1 MGRRSLYQLGR
12 HQRGCIAIMMNPFKR
27 LKGRHLTMGI
37 PYLWLLMFFAL
48 PFAIVLKLSFSTA
61 AIAIPPYEATFSF
74 IDETLS
80 IFLNFGNYLL
90 LLQDSMYYVAYLTSL
105 KMALIATLGCLLLGF
120 PMAYAIARAPTRFQP
135 VLLLLV
141 MLPSWTSFLIRIY
154 AWMGILSNTGLVNN
168 FLIWLGVISEPIQM
182 LNTNFAVYIGIIYG
196 YLPFMILPLYAT
208 LVKLDMS
215 LIEAA
220 SDLGSSSLNTFWKI
234 TLPLS
239 MGGVVAGS
247 MLVFIPAVG
256 EFVIPEL
263 LGGPDSLMIG
273 KVLWQEFFNNRDW
286 PVASSLAIVML
297 ALLIVPITLFHR
309 YQSRDMENDA

>member
-1 MGRRSLYQLGR
+1 MKTL
-12 HQRGCIAIMMNPFKR
+12 FKR
-27 LKGRHLTMGI
+27 LKGRYLTIGM

-61 AIAIPPYEATFSF
+61 AIAIPPYEATFSYV
-74 IDETLS
+74 DETLS
-80 IFLNFGNYLL
+80 IFLNLGNYLL
-90 LLQDSMYYVAYLTSL
+90 LLQDSMYYMAYLTSL

-120 PMAYAIARAPTRFQP
+120 PMAYAIARAPARFQP

-141 MLPSWTSFLIRIY
+141 MLPSWTSFLIRVY
-154 AWMGILSNTGLVNN
+154 AWMGILSNTGLINN
-168 FLIWLGVISEPIQM
+168 FLLWIGVISEPIQM
-182 LNTNFAVYIGIIYG
+182 LNTNFAVYIGIIYA

-220 SDLGSSSLNTFWKI
+220 SDLGSRSINTFWKI

-309 YQSRDMENDA
+309 YQSREMEKEA

>member
-1 MGRRSLYQLGR
+1 
-12 HQRGCIAIMMNPFKR
+12 MMNPFKR
-27 LKGRHLTMGI
+27 LKGRYLTMGI

-90 LLQDSMYYVAYLTSL
+90 LIQDSMYYVAYLTSL
-105 KMALIATLGCLLLGF
+105 KMAFIATIGCLLLGF

-168 FLIWLGVISEPIQM
+168 FLMWLGVISEPIQM

-239 MGGVVAGS
+239 MGGVIAGS

>member
-1 MGRRSLYQLGR
+1 M
-12 HQRGCIAIMMNPFKR
+12 INPFKR
-27 LKGRHLTMGI
+27 LRGRHLTIGM
-37 PYLWLLMFFAL
+37 PYWWLLMFFAL

-61 AIAIPPYEATFSF
+61 AIAIPPYEATFSY
-74 IDETLS
+74 IDESLS
-80 IFLNFGNYLL
+80 IFLNLGNYLL
-90 LLQDSMYYVAYLTSL
+90 LLQDSMYYMAYLTSL
-105 KMALIATLGCLLLGF
+105 KMALIATIGCLVLGF
-120 PMAYAIARAPTRFQP
+120 PMAYAIARAPARFQP

-141 MLPSWTSFLIRIY
+141 MLPSWTSFLIRVY
-154 AWMGILSNTGLVNN
+154 AWMGILSNTGLINN
-168 FLIWLGVISEPIQM
+168 FLMWLGVISEPIQM
-182 LNTNFAVYIGIIYG
+182 LNTNFAVYIGIVYA

-208 LVKLDMS
+208 LVKMDMS

-220 SDLGSSSLNTFWKI
+220 SDLGSSSFNTFWKI
-234 TLPLS
+234 TLPLA

-309 YQSRDMENDA
+309 YQSRNMENDA

>member
-1 MGRRSLYQLGR
+1 
-12 HQRGCIAIMMNPFKR
+12 MMNPFKR